1 MTKPWLRGSGVQ
13 ITGFADVL
21 TCVARAA
28 SAANIGPAHF
38 VGHDLG
44 GVALYW
50 LAQSEFRHAMK
61 TVTIIAAPHPETYS
75 AYMTPERYAQ
85 TAGYIDTILA
95 SRNDVDLCATLR
107 AAVTGADSA
116 VLSDIGAGLDAT
128 DFSALR
134 SLYVEI
140 RRSAAKT
147 GLHLSGNPD
156 CPVAVIHSTDDRFLP
171 ANLMAASIARFGLRT
186 TAFTLDGDSHYPHLT
201 ASRHVAG
208 CAEEIWNAA
217 ET

>member
-1 MTKPWLRGSGVQ
+1 MPWLRGSGVAL
-13 ITGFADVL
+13 TGFVDVL
-21 TCVARAA
+21 TYVARAA
-28 SAANIGPAHF
+28 SAANMGHAHF

-44 GVALYW
+44 GVVLYW
-50 LAQSEFRHAMK
+50 LGQSSFRHAMK

-128 DFSALR
+128 DFYGLR
-134 SLYVEI
+134 NLYVEI
-140 RRSAAKT
+140 RRTAART
-147 GLHLSGNPD
+147 GLRLSGNPV
-156 CPVAVIHSTDDRFLP
+156 CPVAVIHSKYDRYVP
-171 ANLMAASIARFGLRT
+171 ADLMEASIARFGART

-201 ASRHVAG
+201 ASRRVAG
-208 CAEEIWNAA
+208 CAEEFWNAA
-217 ET
+217 EI